1 MKSVVI
7 AFALLC
13 CGIRA
18 ENQGTPNIRVSLQL
32 VEMAHPVMSG
42 LLGGAESR
50 GDLLHAKATALVTQ
64 GKAKVVETCVL
75 VCRSGNKATTE
86 SIRKEIFPTE
96 YPGDHQWN
104 VPPTPEQLAT
114 VPPTNPMLRTIMA
127 FETRN
132 AGVTFE
138 VEPTVN
144 WDERIID
151 LRLVSEFVTRVRLDT
166 WMEHRDP
173 WGDGSIRM
181 PVYETWRVHTS
192 LTLPPGKFEL
202 ASVISPR
209 PKSPVPAVSR
219 KILVFVRADIVPVPG
234 SP

>member
-1 MKSVVI
+1 MKSIVI
-7 AFALLC
+7 AIALLC

-18 ENQGTPNIRVSLQL
+18 EDQDTPNIRVSLRL
-32 VEMAHPVMSG
+32 VEMSQPVMSE
-42 LLGGAESR
+42 LLGDGELR
-50 GDLLHAKATALVTQ
+50 GDQLHAKAGALVKQ
-64 GKAKVVETCVL
+64 GKAKILETCVL
-75 VCRSGNKATTE
+75 LCRSGNKATTE
-86 SIRKEIFPTE
+86 SIREEIFPTE
-96 YPGDHQWN
+96 YPGKLQWN
-104 VPPTPEQLAT
+104 VPPTPEQLAAEP
-114 VPPTNPMLRTIMA
+114 VINPMLRNIMA

-151 LRLVSEFVTRVRLDT
+151 LRLVPEFVTRVRLDT
-166 WMEHRDP
+166 WMEHKDP

-192 LTLPPGKFEL
+192 VSAEPGKFEL
-202 ASVISPR
+202 VSVISPK
-209 PKSPVPAVSR
+209 PKDPVPAVLR
-219 KILVFVRADIVPVPG
+219 KILVFVRADIVPVPV

>member
-7 AFALLC
+7 AFGLLC
-13 CGIRA
+13 CCIRA
-18 ENQGTPNIRVSLQL
+18 ESEGTPNVRVSLQL

-42 LLGGAESR
+42 LLGGGESR
-50 GDLLHAKATALVTQ
+50 GDLLHAKATALVRQ

-86 SIRKEIFPTE
+86 SIREEIFPTE
-96 YPGDHQWN
+96 YPGDLQWN
-104 VPPTPEQLAT
+104 VPPTPEQLAS
-114 VPPTNPMLRTIMA
+114 VPPTNPMLRNIMA

-138 VEPTVN
+138 IEPTVN

-151 LRLVSEFVTRVRLDT
+151 LRLAPEFVTRVRLDT
-166 WMEHRDP
+166 WMDHKDP
-173 WGDGSIRM
+173 WGDASIRM
-181 PVYETWRVHTS
+181 PAYETWRTAHA

-202 ASVISPR
+202 VSVISPKPR
-209 PKSPVPAVSR
+209 APVPAVSR
-219 KILVFVRADIVPVPG
+219 KILVFVRADIVRPANP
-234 SP
+234 P